1 MPYYPCIHYTCKGL
15 INYLVAFVSFKSSW
29 LALVK
34 SLVNTCFSGVK
45 PPYHVYLKNTPFPV
59 SFWDFYNVQAR
70 HPTFNVFQNV
80 MHTRNLRAAWLG
92 FYYVSRYHQHTPE
105 SAVFNPDTTV
115 INIVSACRYICMWCI
130 SGLAIQQTYIW
141 IH

>member
-1 MPYYPCIHYTCKGL
+1 MPYYPCKLIIHVRVSSIFWLPLLVLRVLLWLKAFLRRQTTISRIFKKHTIPCVLFWTFIMCKQ
-15 INYLVAFVSFKSSW
+15 
-29 LALVK
+29 
-34 SLVNTCFSGVK
+34 
-45 PPYHVYLKNTPFPV
+45 
-59 SFWDFYNVQAR
+59 D
-70 HPTFNVFQNV
+70 TFNVFQNV